1 MQFIKPPLFLILV
14 TLFLSGCTALDIL
27 NSYDFEKPSFKYK
40 QYEIGQPTKK
50 SLPVNITLDAHNP
63 NGFGLKDTLVNAE
76 LSYKGNRFLK
86 SENIQ
91 LELAPNSTSQVVVPI
106 DINYKKLIKSGGRMA
121 EKVLS
126 GKKRIKIKAK
136 VLLHGSPT
144 IYDKNRIGKIFPFS
158 LEVRKTIKVNIPR
171 DKIENSLS
179 GNAKTMYQLARK
191 ASDLEE
197 KLKKM
202 KKLKKNIEKLG
213 GLF

>member
-1 MQFIKPPLFLILV
+1 
-14 TLFLSGCTALDIL
+14 
-27 NSYDFEKPSFKYK
+27 
-40 QYEIGQPTKK
+40 
-50 SLPVNITLDAHNP
+50 
-63 NGFGLKDTLVNAE
+63 
-76 LSYKGNRFLK
+76 
-86 SENIQ
+86 
-91 LELAPNSTSQVVVPI
+91 
-106 DINYKKLIKSGGRMA
+106 MA

-144 IYDKNRIGKIFPFS
+144 IYDENRIGKIFPFS
-158 LEVRKTIKVNIPR
+158 LEVHKTIKVNIPR

-202 KKLKKNIEKLG
+202 KKLKKNMEKLG
-213 GLF
+213 NLF